1 MKRSEIRS
9 KPMAERVV
17 AALEPEDKAYRV
29 SDGAGLY
36 LYIRTDATKSWE
48 LRYRKPDGKY
58 SWLGLGSYPEVKP
71 KEARQRAI
79 ETKELLSKGITPRE
93 HKKAQERQ
101 AQTASRE
108 TVAALMDEWREM
120 KAKTVDTD
128 ALHKIWLSIQKHLIP
143 AMGQEPIAR
152 IQPAYILEFFRK
164 LEALGIHATSAKIRR
179 SLAEAFDMAAFAGRV
194 PSNPVRGVEKFI
206 ESGTGSNYAHV
217 SQSEVPDLMCA
228 IDKYPRSPQVRVAML
243 LLALNGC
250 RPGEL
255 RKAEWSEFDLD
266 NGLWDLPAE
275 RTKKRRSILL
285 PLSPQSVALLREQH
299 QRSGVFKLVF
309 PNRND
314 PRQPMSNMAVNKGLE
329 HVGYKGRQTGHGF
342 RHVLSTA
349 LNERGYNADH
359 IEAQLA
365 HVTSSIRS
373 VYNKAVYLDQRRAMM
388 EAWASEVY
396 GMIDGANKVVPMR
409 QQTA

>member
-1 MKRSEIRS
+1 MKRSDIRS

-36 LYIRTDATKSWE
+36 LYVRADATKSWE

-58 SWLGLGSYPEVKP
+58 SWLGLGSYPDVKP
-71 KEARQRAI
+71 KEARQRATD
-79 ETKELLSKGITPRE
+79 TKELIAKGTTPRQ
-93 HKKAQERQ
+93 HKKAQEQQ

-108 TVAALMDEWREM
+108 TVAALMDEWHGM
-120 KAKTVDTD
+120 KAKSVD
-128 ALHKIWLSIQKHLIP
+128 ANSLRKVWLSIQRHLIP
-143 AMGQEPIAR
+143 AMGHEPISR

-179 SLAEAFDMAAFAGRV
+179 ALAEAFDMAAFAGRV
-194 PSNPVRGVEKFI
+194 SSNPVRGVERFI
-206 ESGTGSNYAHV
+206 ESGKGSNYAHV
-217 SQSEVPDLMCA
+217 TQQEVPALMRA
-228 IDKYPRSPQVRVAML
+228 IDQYPRSPQVRVVML

-255 RKAEWSEFDLD
+255 RQAAWSEFDLE

-275 RTKKRRSILL
+275 RTKKRRAILM
-285 PLSPQSVALLREQH
+285 PLAPQSVALLRDQY
-299 QRSGVFKLVF
+299 QRSGSFSLVF

-314 PRQPMSNMAVNKGLE
+314 PRKPMSNMAVSKALE
-329 HVGYKGRQTGHGF
+329 HIGYAGRQTGHGF
-342 RHVLSTA
+342 RHILSTA

-365 HVTSSIRS
+365 HVTGNIRS
-373 VYNKAVYLDQRRAMM
+373 TYNKALYLEPRRAMVQT
-388 EAWASEVY
+388 WADEIY
-396 GMIDGANKVVPMR
+396 GMIGAANNILSIQKE
-409 QQTA
+409 A